1 MLSNQVFVVV
11 INVVNNVI
19 KISSTK
25 PTQSSH
31 LASFH
36 EKDILKNAEVV
47 SHTTNK
53 LEFALSQMAWKLM
66 QCHVCSALTDIVFW
80 WLHGVVIL
88 EVKYSCIFNLHE
100 IRK

>member
-1 MLSNQVFVVV
+1 MY
-11 INVVNNVI
+11 
-19 KISSTK
+19 KISSTEPIK
-25 PTQSSH
+25 SSH

-36 EKDILKNAEVV
+36 ENDILKNALVV
-47 SHTTNK
+47 THTTNK
-53 LEFALSQMAWKLM
+53 LECAFSQMAQKLRR
-66 QCHVCSALTDIVFW
+66 CHVCSALTEVVVW

>member
-1 MLSNQVFVVV
+1 MV

-36 EKDILKNAEVV
+36 EKDILKNALVLT
-47 SHTTNK
+47 HTTNK
-53 LEFALSQMAWKLM
+53 LEFALSQMARKLM
-66 QCHVCSALTDIVFW
+66 RCHVCPALTGIVFW
-80 WLHGVVIL
+80 
-88 EVKYSCIFNLHE
+88 
-100 IRK
+100 